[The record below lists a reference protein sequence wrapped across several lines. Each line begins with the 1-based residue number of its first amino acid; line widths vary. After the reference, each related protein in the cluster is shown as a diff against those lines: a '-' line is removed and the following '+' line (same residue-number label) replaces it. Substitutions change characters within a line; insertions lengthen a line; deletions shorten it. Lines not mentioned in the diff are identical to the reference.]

1 MRSSPHWKNIVMLP
15 SPELQLVHTL
25 GFLRRLSTVGQRLNP
40 LQEPDP
46 AEILYHVAT
55 WWEENTGCKK
65 RSSASCQVLPAPS
78 TDKAKSAV
86 YQLAKE
92 NYSEFSSVIRIGN
105 GIYIWVW
112 EAIGQSLVHICNWT
126 LNHQCRALAFVL
138 LWVHDSPHPN
148 VWCKSAASA
157 FLFFLPQWKL
167 LYVLG
172 LWVELCLFKIHMLKS
187 LFSVPRN
194 VTFEE
199 SVFAEIMKLKWGH

>member
-1 MRSSPHWKNIVMLP
+1 MTQNIQERIQSKITQPLGLRSRPHWKNIVMLP
-15 SPELQLVHTL
+15 SPELQLIHTL
-25 GFLRRLSTVGQRLNP
+25 GFLRRLLTVGQRLNP

-126 LNHQCRALAFVL
+126 LTQ
-138 LWVHDSPHPN
+138 SPMQ
-148 VWCKSAASA
+148 S
-157 FLFFLPQWKL
+157 
-167 LYVLG
+167 LG
-172 LWVELCLFKIHMLKS
+172 ICTS
-187 LFSVPRN
+187 LGS
-194 VTFEE
+194 
-199 SVFAEIMKLKWGH
+199 W